1 MLLSNNNNK
10 NSPRDSFLLGQIS
23 VTWPIW
29 SALYLPRTRFMGPEA
44 GLCLSV
50 LVYRWGELLIYQDNY
65 HWSGIN
71 ASQKREVVA
80 MRWTSGLLQRKRK
93 NPTDNKNECFGK
105 SKIISFLL
113 LSRGARRGLTQSP
126 AESVFYQ
133 CGDKN
138 KIWLDLAPHGHRLCH
153 IGLVVGGWWYVLRTT
168 PKEPLCWT
176 RCPVQNENDIS
187 AKWMWRN
194 NRAATRG
201 MPWV

>member
-1 MLLSNNNNK
+1 
-10 NSPRDSFLLGQIS
+10 
-23 VTWPIW
+23 
-29 SALYLPRTRFMGPEA
+29 
-44 GLCLSV
+44 
-50 LVYRWGELLIYQDNY
+50 
-65 HWSGIN
+65 
-71 ASQKREVVA
+71 

-153 IGLVVGGWWYVLRTT
+153 MGLVVGGTYYVLHQKNRYVGQGVQSRM
-168 PKEPLCWT
+168 KMIFQQSECDVIRGQL
-176 RCPVQNENDIS
+176 PVECREF
-187 AKWMWRN
+187 K
-194 NRAATRG
+194 
-201 MPWV
+201 